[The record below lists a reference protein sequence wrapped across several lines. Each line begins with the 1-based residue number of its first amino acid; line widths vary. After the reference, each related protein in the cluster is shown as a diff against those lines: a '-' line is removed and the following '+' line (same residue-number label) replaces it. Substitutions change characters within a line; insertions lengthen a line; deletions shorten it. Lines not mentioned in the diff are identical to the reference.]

1 MFDIYTSHLPVVSSQ
16 CLVHVGDD
24 ERPEGCQV
32 CRVVEYSFRIIA
44 SQPEADEI
52 FHVVLLRLELK
63 RVFVAAGF
71 VVEIRINLRHD
82 FEFAAFVGDV

>member
-1 MFDIYTSHLPVVSSQ
+1 MFPPSALFMLATMSAPKDAKSVV
-16 CLVHVGDD
+16 LWNT
-24 ERPEGCQV
+24 
-32 CRVVEYSFRIIA
+32 SFRIIA

>member
-1 MFDIYTSHLPVVSSQ
+1 MSAPKDAKSV
-16 CLVHVGDD
+16 
-24 ERPEGCQV
+24 
-32 CRVVEYSFRIIA
+32 VVEYSFRIIA

-82 FEFAAFVGDV
+82 FEFAAL